1 MPVHRTKKSSK
12 PSRHRSKGHHHKSK
26 GRHHRSKGYHHRSKS
41 ISQKTYKNLKMST
54 PSTIDQDKLHQLVNM
69 IKLQRKGITKSKTNL
84 AARLNDLRKTPMHP
98 QQHMQI
104 PLSMPMYPQQHMQ
117 MPMYPQQHMQMPM
130 HHQHHMHHHQQQQ
143 PMQLMMIKSN
153 SNMKGTSPRR
163 HKIIKMKFPVTMTMP
178 MSMSMKTGNPK
189 VKKYSQFVQRSY
201 AAINKNGQKEE
212 YGQKVETD
220 STTPFFEVTK
230 VHNDHVDHFHIPK

>member
-1 MPVHRTKKSSK
+1 MPVHRTKKRSK
-12 PSRHRSKGHHHKSK
+12 PSRHRSKGH
-26 GRHHRSKGYHHRSKS
+26 HHRSKGYHHRSKS

-54 PSTIDQDKLHQLVNM
+54 PSTINQDKLHQLVNM
-69 IKLQRKGITKSKTNL
+69 IKLQRKGLTKSKTNL

-98 QQHMQI
+98 QQHMQM
-104 PLSMPMYPQQHMQ
+104 PLSMPMYPQQQ
-117 MPMYPQQHMQMPM
+117 MPYPQQHIQMPM
-130 HHQHHMHHHQQQQ
+130 PIHHQQHHQ
-143 PMQLMMIKSN
+143 PIQLMMIKSN

-163 HKIIKMKFPVTMTMP
+163 HKIIKMKFPVPMTMP
-178 MSMSMKTGNPK
+178 IPMSMKTGNPK
-189 VKKYSQFVQRSY
+189 VKKYSKFVQSSY